1 MDFNALNLN
10 ADLLKG
16 IADLGFTQCTEVQ
29 EKTFA
34 VSLKGRDVCVQ
45 SQTGT
50 GKTAAFL
57 ITIFQRLLSEP
68 DLKGKQ
74 TLIIVPTRELAV
86 QIEEEA
92 KALGRHLGFTIGSF
106 YGGVGYATQEKLLKD
121 GVDLMICTP
130 GRLLD
135 YLQSGKVNFKHMG
148 FLVIDEADRLFDM
161 GFLPDIRRILKKM
174 PADTPRQTMLFSA
187 TLSPLVRNIASEYMQ
202 DAAEIVV
209 SPQQMTVA
217 TVTQELY
224 HVGQAEKMSLLLGI
238 LKREKPR
245 NTLIFTNMKNTAV
258 EVAERLEKNGIK
270 CTYIIGDLP
279 QSKRL
284 KIIDGLKSGKIQ
296 CLVATNVAARG
307 LHVDDLELVINYDL
321 PEDCEDYVHRIGR
334 TARAGKTGKAI
345 TLACEQYVH
354 ALESIESF
362 TQMKIPVIWPED
374 DLYAVDKSAGMRFG
388 SRRSNRGKTGG
399 RERGKTGG
407 GRERG
412 KPKEHKTAHGKRAES
427 TGKQRD
433 QSLGSPRKKTRDKS
447 SEHQPLPEKLEDRL
461 EYYRRKYGE
470 NFKPRAV
477 SNS

>member
-1 MDFNALNLN
+1 MVFKALNLN

-16 IADLGFTQCTEVQ
+16 IADLGFTDCTEVQ

-34 VSLKGRDVCVQ
+34 VSLEGRDVCVQ

-86 QIEEEA
+86 QIEDEA
-92 KALGRHLGFTIGSF
+92 KALGRHLAFTIGSF
-106 YGGVGYATQEKLLKD
+106 YGGVGYAAQEKLLKD

-135 YLQSGKVNFKHMG
+135 YLQSGKVNFRRMG

-174 PADTPRQTMLFSA
+174 PADAPRQTMLFSA
-187 TLSPLVRNIASEYMQ
+187 TLSPLVRNIASEYMR
-202 DAAEIVV
+202 DAVEIAV
-209 SPQQMTVA
+209 SPQQLTVD

-224 HVGQAEKMSLLLGI
+224 HVGQAEKISLLLGI

-245 NTLIFTNMKNTAV
+245 NTLIFTNMKSTAV
-258 EVAERLEKNGIK
+258 EVAQRLEKNGLK
-270 CTYIIGDLP
+270 CTYIMGDLP

-284 KIIDGLKSGKIQ
+284 KIIEGLKSGKIQ

-307 LHVDDLELVINYDL
+307 LHVDDLELVVNYDL

-362 TQMKIPVIWPED
+362 THMKIPVIWPED
-374 DLYAVDKSAGMRFG
+374 DLYAADKSAGMRFG
-388 SRRSNRGKTGG
+388 ALRSKRDKSS
-399 RERGKTGG
+399 

-412 KPKEHKTAHGKRAES
+412 KPKIHKTAHAKRSEKPAHTREKPSSSSRKQSRVRSAEY
-427 TGKQRD
+427 
-433 QSLGSPRKKTRDKS
+433 
-447 SEHQPLPEKLEDRL
+447 QPLPEKLEDRL

-470 NFKPRAV
+470 NFKPRAA